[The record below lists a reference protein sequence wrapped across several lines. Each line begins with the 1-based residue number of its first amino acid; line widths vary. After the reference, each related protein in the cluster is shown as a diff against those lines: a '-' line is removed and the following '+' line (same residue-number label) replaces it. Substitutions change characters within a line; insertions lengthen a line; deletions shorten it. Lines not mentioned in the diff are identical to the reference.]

1 MIIFAWGINDGNTI
15 IMIHNILMQVQ
26 SDSVP
31 NLHKAVIDVAE
42 NIQQGNVQWNKV
54 MDQLMTWALDAG
66 RHILIALVVYIV
78 GHYLIKLLN
87 YLLAKLLEKRKVEVS
102 LQTFLK
108 SFVSILLQ
116 VLLIVTVVGALGVN
130 TTSFAAL
137 LASFGMAVGM
147 ALSGNLQ
154 NFAGGIVILFLKP
167 YKVGDWIEA
176 QGSAGTVSSI
186 QIFHTILQTNDG
198 KLVHLPNGAMSSG
211 AIVNYSQSPMR
222 LVEWVMSVEY
232 GEDVEKVRQTTLD
245 VLKSDA
251 RIQSDPAPVVW
262 LKELAA
268 SSVDVVIRCWV
279 LNADYW
285 DVKFQMT
292 EKIYNAYNQQG
303 IGFPFPQVTVH
314 QAEK

>member
-1 MIIFAWGINDGNTI
+1 
-15 IMIHNILMQVQ
+15 
-26 SDSVP
+26 
-31 NLHKAVIDVAE
+31 
-42 NIQQGNVQWNKV
+42 
-54 MDQLMTWALDAG
+54 
-66 RHILIALVVYIV
+66 
-78 GHYLIKLLN
+78 
-87 YLLAKLLEKRKVEVS
+87 
-102 LQTFLK
+102 
-108 SFVSILLQ
+108 
-116 VLLIVTVVGALGVN
+116 VN

-167 YKVGDWIEA
+167 YNVGDWIEA

-279 LNADYW
+279 LNGDYW

>member
-1 MIIFAWGINDGNTI
+1 M
-15 IMIHNILMQVQ
+15 
-26 SDSVP
+26 
-31 NLHKAVIDVAE
+31 
-42 NIQQGNVQWNKV
+42 
-54 MDQLMTWALDAG
+54 
-66 RHILIALVVYIV
+66 
-78 GHYLIKLLN
+78 
-87 YLLAKLLEKRKVEVS
+87 
-102 LQTFLK
+102 
-108 SFVSILLQ
+108 
-116 VLLIVTVVGALGVN
+116 
-130 TTSFAAL
+130 
-137 LASFGMAVGM
+137 
-147 ALSGNLQ
+147 
-154 NFAGGIVILFLKP
+154 
-167 YKVGDWIEA
+167 GDWIEA
-176 QGSAGTVSSI
+176 QGSAGTVNSI

-251 RIQSDPAPVVW
+251 RIQSAPAPVVW

>member
-1 MIIFAWGINDGNTI
+1 MIIFAWRINDGNTI

-186 QIFHTILQTNDG
+186 QIFHTILQANDG

-279 LNADYW
+279 LNSDYW

>member
-1 MIIFAWGINDGNTI
+1 
-15 IMIHNILMQVQ
+15 MIHNILMQVQ

-176 QGSAGTVSSI
+176 QGSAGTVNSI

-251 RIQSDPAPVVW
+251 RIQSAPAPVVW
-262 LKELAA
+262 LKDA
-268 SSVDVVIRCWV
+268 SQNVLVASNLMNEDEEKKFEHSLDKEYQMMREEYDSEHQEQLVDLERARKER
-279 LNADYW
+279 LNLF
-285 DVKFQMT
+285 K
-292 EKIYNAYNQQG
+292 E
-303 IGFPFPQVTVH
+303 
-314 QAEK
+314 

>member
-1 MIIFAWGINDGNTI
+1 
-15 IMIHNILMQVQ
+15 
-26 SDSVP
+26 
-31 NLHKAVIDVAE
+31 
-42 NIQQGNVQWNKV
+42 
-54 MDQLMTWALDAG
+54 
-66 RHILIALVVYIV
+66 
-78 GHYLIKLLN
+78 
-87 YLLAKLLEKRKVEVS
+87 
-102 LQTFLK
+102 
-108 SFVSILLQ
+108 
-116 VLLIVTVVGALGVN
+116 
-130 TTSFAAL
+130 
-137 LASFGMAVGM
+137 
-147 ALSGNLQ
+147 
-154 NFAGGIVILFLKP
+154 
-167 YKVGDWIEA
+167 
-176 QGSAGTVSSI
+176 
-186 QIFHTILQTNDG
+186 
-198 KLVHLPNGAMSSG
+198 MSSG

-245 VLKSDA
+245 VLKSDS